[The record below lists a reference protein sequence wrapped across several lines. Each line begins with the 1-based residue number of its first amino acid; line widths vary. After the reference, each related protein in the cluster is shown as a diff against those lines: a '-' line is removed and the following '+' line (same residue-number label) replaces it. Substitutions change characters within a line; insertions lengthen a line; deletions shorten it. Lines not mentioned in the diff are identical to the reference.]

1 MEDEVS
7 ALAETLR
14 KAAQKWASELVDK
27 PPYWEALAE
36 AAMPTLRAAL
46 APPADVAGTV
56 EAIRAR
62 HEYAEQKGGDL
73 YTPEYCEWSFSQ
85 CHRDRATLL
94 KEHDRQQYAIQIKNN
109 QIEELEE
116 LLSEERARRVEWQ
129 PIETAPRDGQYILAI
144 VGKNDSQHM
153 AHLEGRVFA
162 VRPEPFGTG
171 WSVYPGYGGAPSE
184 WFTCWKPLDLPA
196 THKDTQDGAA
206 AEYARALLETKP

>member
-46 APPADVAGTV
+46 APAADDAGEV
-56 EAIRAR
+56 EAIRGRLTVAKFSTDSDWTYEIHADGVR
-62 HEYAEQKGGDL
+62 IASGNPPGNPQTMAGSTAKIDEMVERANAVPDL
-73 YTPEYCEWSFSQ
+73 L
-85 CHRDRATLL
+85 R
-94 KEHDRQQYAIQIKNN
+94 
-109 QIEELEE
+109 

-129 PIETAPRDGQYILAI
+129 PIETAPRDGRYILAI

-171 WSVYPGYGGAPSE
+171 WSVYPGYGGAPSV

-196 THKDTQDGAA
+196 TNKDTQD
-206 AEYARALLETKP
+206 E